1 VADDTDPLPL
11 LAALMS
17 LTVVSGLV
25 DAVSYLG
32 LGHVFTANMTGN
44 VVVLGFAAAGA
55 AGFSVPATLTSLLVF
70 LAGAAL
76 TGRAIR
82 RITGRR
88 RLLLA
93 TVTTEAT
100 LTGTAALIA
109 VLAPGT
115 GSGWPRYSI
124 IALLALAMGMRNAAV
139 RHLGVKD
146 MNTTVLTTT
155 LTGLASE
162 SALAGGPSPR
172 SGRRAGAV
180 IAMLAGAAIGALLF
194 LRVNAALPLL
204 ASAALTAGTG
214 AAYAVSARRATPA

>member
-1 VADDTDPLPL
+1 MADDTDPLPL

-25 DAVSYLG
+25 DAISYLG

-55 AGFSVPATLTSLLVF
+55 AGFSVAATLTSLLVF

-76 TGRAIR
+76 TGRLAR
-82 RITGRR
+82 QVTGRR

-93 TVTTEAT
+93 TMAAEAV
-100 LTGTAALIA
+100 LVGTAALIA
-109 VLAPGT
+109 FVAGT
-115 GSGWPRYSI
+115 TGPGWPRYTI
-124 IALLALAMGMRNAAV
+124 IAILALAMGMRNAAV
-139 RHLGVKD
+139 RQLGVRD
-146 MNTTVLTTT
+146 MSTTVLTST

-162 SALAGGPSPR
+162 AALAGGLSPR

-180 IAMLAGAAIGALLF
+180 IAMLAGAAIGALMF
-194 LRVNAALPLL
+194 LRVDAALPLL
-204 ASAALTAGTG
+204 AAAALTAATT
-214 AAYAVSARRATPA
+214 AAYAFGARSAAPA

>member
-25 DAVSYLG
+25 DAISYLG

-55 AGFSVPATLTSLLVF
+55 AGFSVEATLTSLLVF

-76 TGRAIR
+76 TGRAAR
-82 RITGRR
+82 RITDRR
-88 RLLLA
+88 HLLLA
-93 TVTTEAT
+93 TMAVE
-100 LTGTAALIA
+100 A
-109 VLAPGT
+109 VLVGAAAVVAFVVGT
-115 GSGWPRYSI
+115 PGSGWARYTV
-124 IALLALAMGMRNAAV
+124 IAILAFAMGMRNATV
-139 RHLGVKD
+139 RKLGVRD
-146 MNTTVLTTT
+146 MTTTVLTQT

-162 SALAGGPSPR
+162 SSLAGGGSPR

-180 IAMLAGAAIGALLF
+180 IAMLAGAAVGALMF
-194 LRVNAALPLL
+194 LRVDAALPLL
-204 ASAALTAGTG
+204 TAAVLTASTA
-214 AAYAVSARRATPA
+214 AAYAFSARSAAPS

>member
-11 LAALMS
+11 LAALMA

-55 AGFSVPATLTSLLVF
+55 AGFSVAATLTSLLVF

-76 TGRAIR
+76 TGRVVRHID
-82 RITGRR
+82 GRR

-93 TVTTEAT
+93 TMAAEAV
-100 LTGTAALIA
+100 LVGAAALIA
-109 VLAPGT
+109 FITGT
-115 GSGWPRYSI
+115 AGSGWPRYTI
-124 IALLALAMGMRNAAV
+124 IAILALAMGMRNAAV
-139 RHLGVKD
+139 RQLGVKD
-146 MNTTVLTTT
+146 ISTTVLTST

-162 SALAGGPSPR
+162 SALAGGLSPR

-180 IAMLAGAAIGALLF
+180 IAMLAGAAVGALMF
-194 LRVNAALPLL
+194 LRVDASLPLL
-204 ASAALTAGTG
+204 TAAALTAGTA
-214 AAYAVSARRATPA
+214 AAYALGVREPAAA